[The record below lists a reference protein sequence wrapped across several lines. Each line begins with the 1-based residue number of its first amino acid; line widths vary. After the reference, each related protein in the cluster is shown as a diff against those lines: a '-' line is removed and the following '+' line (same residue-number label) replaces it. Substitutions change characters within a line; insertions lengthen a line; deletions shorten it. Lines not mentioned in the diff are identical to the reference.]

1 MGINKKFVAKN
12 GVDNN
17 SQRLTNVAYP
27 LDPSDATNKTYV
39 DNMAA
44 GLDTKQSVK
53 VATTSNITLSGSQT
67 IDAVNVVGSD
77 RVLVKNQTNASENG
91 IYVVNQVGSWTRSSD
106 TQSWEKLPGAFTF
119 VEKGTVNAD
128 TGWVCISDPSG
139 TVGVTSITWT
149 QFAGT
154 GTITAGTGI
163 SVSGTQVSLSTISD
177 TGVGSLKKITR
188 DGYGRVTGTA
198 DVTAT
203 DITNLTNL
211 LSNAAGAALGT
222 SGASGTSPAVS
233 RADHVHPLPT
243 SLQVN
248 NGTAAAPSLSFL
260 SDPDTGI
267 YKPNNDTFAIS
278 TLGSER
284 LRIDNSGN
292 VGIGTN
298 TPGYPLDIGA
308 NAGQRIARVNGGSTN
323 AGDGSALYLKTGTT
337 THSVGNLSAITG
349 GAYSSDLALWSGL
362 GNTVFY
368 NSGGEKVRIDATGNV
383 GIGTN
388 SPAYKLQVYGGTAAV
403 GGGGIDGRWHGI
415 NNNNVHVMDFG
426 IGTLSGYPDSIG
438 LTNTTS
444 TGSLDFGTN
453 NQIRM
458 RINSNGKIGVNTN
471 NPKGKVEIFNQNGF
485 IPSNSTVANAALV
498 VAGEYGGGITLVDGA
513 NYSSLYN
520 IGGRFSIGCG
530 TASGVMERLT
540 IDSTGNVGLGTAT
553 PSSYSSAYSKVLTTV
568 HGDQGI
574 TVGSYYQSGVNQY
587 GFINAGGAN
596 NGWETPLVFQTG
608 GTEKVRIDAGGNV
621 GIGETNPS
629 GWNSKLMVRVASG
642 YVQSTVLSQG
652 NTSSDIAV
660 LTVAANGGTYS
671 VTPLASGDGHVQIHL
686 NGAAGKDRR
695 IILSTSN
702 NPRWAYGVS
711 QDAESGSNRGSDFF
725 LSRYADNGVFL
736 GQTRINR
743 FNGAFAFETSCAP
756 STDNL
761 YSTGGASNRWS
772 VVYAG
777 TGTIN
782 TSDAR
787 EKNEVRSLTEA
798 EISAAQAL
806 SKEIGAYKFLSA
818 IAEKGDAAREHI
830 GMTVQRAIEIME
842 SFGLVPFNY
851 GFICYD
857 EWDTETQTIPAVE
870 ASDAVIG
877 ENGDVVVPAVEAKP
891 EEIKVIRE
899 AGNRYSFRM
908 DELSM
913 FISRGLVA
921 KLESIE
927 ARLAALEV

>member
-53 VATTSNITLSGSQT
+53 AATTSNITLSGSQT
-67 IDAVNVVGSD
+67 IDGVNVVGSD

-91 IYVVNQVGSWTRSSD
+91 IYVVNHVGLWTRSFD

-139 TVGVTSITWT
+139 TVGVTPITWT

-248 NGTAAAPSLSFL
+248 NGTAAAPSLSFS

-292 VGIGTN
+292 VSIGPN
-298 TPGYPLDIGA
+298 SPFAGSRSLYVQNPDAGA
-308 NAGQRIARVNGGSTN
+308 TSNAIIRTSSNDGNLWIITGSTANGGGSTIYSDNVTGQFNIKSYAAIPITLGTANTERMRIDANGNVGIGRTPTYSLDVGNDFGQQIIRLNGAGSGN
-323 AGDGSALYLKTGTT
+323 AAGSSLYLKTGTT
-337 THSVGNLSAITG
+337 THALGNYSAIAG
-349 GAYSSDLALWSGL
+349 GAYDADLALWSGS
-362 GNTVFY
+362 GSTRFY
-368 NSGGEKVRIDATGNV
+368 TGSAERMRIDAN
-383 GIGTN
+383 
-388 SPAYKLQVYGGTAAV
+388 GG
-403 GGGGIDGRWHGI
+403 
-415 NNNNVHVMDFG
+415 
-426 IGTLSGYPDSIG
+426 
-438 LTNTTS
+438 
-444 TGSLDFGTN
+444 
-453 NQIRM
+453 
-458 RINSNGKIGVNTN
+458 
-471 NPKGKVEIFNQNGF
+471 
-485 IPSNSTVANAALV
+485 
-498 VAGEYGGGITLVDGA
+498 
-513 NYSSLYN
+513 
-520 IGGRFSIGCG
+520 
-530 TASGVMERLT
+530 
-540 IDSTGNVGLGTAT
+540 
-553 PSSYSSAYSKVLTTV
+553 
-568 HGDQGI
+568 
-574 TVGSYYQSGVNQY
+574 
-587 GFINAGGAN
+587 
-596 NGWETPLVFQTG
+596 
-608 GTEKVRIDAGGNV
+608 V
-621 GIGETNPS
+621 GIGEVNPT
-629 GWNSKLMVRVASG
+629 GWNSKLAIKGASG
-642 YVQSTVLSQG
+642 FVQSTVISTG
-652 NTSSDIAV
+652 TTSADIAAH
-660 LTVAANGGTYS
+660 TVTA
-671 VTPLASGDGHVQIHL
+671 ASGNYSASTQVYGDGFVQIVM
-686 NGAAGKDRR
+686 NGAKGKDKR
-695 IILSTSN
+695 LMYLSN
-702 NPRWAYGVS
+702 NLARWECGANS
-711 QDAESGSNRGSDFF
+711 MPESGSNVGSNFHIIRFSDIGE
-725 LSRYADNGVFL
+725 YL
-736 GQTRINR
+736 GNSLTIYRNS
-743 FNGAFAFETSCAP
+743 GDVLFEGNIAP
-756 STDNL
+756 TTDNTKSNGL
-761 YSTGGASNRWS
+761 ASNRWS

-787 EKNEVRSLTEA
+787 EKNEVRSLTEN
-798 EISAAQAL
+798 EIQAAQAL
-806 SKEIGAYKFLSA
+806 SKEIGAYKFLSS

-830 GMTVQRAIEIME
+830 GMTVQRAIEVME
-842 SFGLVPFNY
+842 SFGLNPFNY

-857 EWDTETQTIPAVE
+857 EWDQQTETIPAVE
-870 ASDAVIG
+870 AVDEVLG
-877 ENGDVVVPAVEAKP
+877 EDGTVVKEAVEAKP
-891 EEIKVIRE
+891 EEIKIIRE

-913 FISRGLVA
+913 FIARGVSA

>member
-67 IDAVNVVGSD
+67 IDDVNVVGSD

-119 VEKGTVNAD
+119 VEIGTANAD
-128 TGWVCISDPSG
+128 TGWVCFSDPGG
-139 TVGVTSITWT
+139 TLGVTPITWT

-154 GTITAGTGI
+154 GTVTAGAGI
-163 SVSGTQVSLSTISD
+163 SVSGKQVSLSTISD

-248 NGTAAAPSLSFL
+248 NGTAAAPSLSFS

-292 VGIGTN
+292 VGIGPNSPFAGSRLLYVQN
-298 TPGYPLDIGA
+298 TDAGA
-308 NAGQRIARVNGGSTN
+308 TSNAIIRTSSNDGNLWIITGSTANGGGSTIYSDNTTGQFSIRTYAAIPLSLGTANTERMRIDTNGNINISTLGARITGDFSN
-323 AGDGSALYLKTGTT
+323 ATVSNRLMFQSSTSNGNTSISAIPNGTATVGSFKVYNSSNPDNASWGDLRADASTVSIYSEKTGTGT
-337 THSVGNLSAITG
+337 YLPLTMLTG
-349 GAYSSDLALWSGL
+349 GA
-362 GNTVFY
+362 
-368 NSGGEKVRIDATGNV
+368 ERMRIDGNGNV
-383 GIGTN
+383 GI
-388 SPAYKLQVYGGTAAV
+388 
-403 GGGGIDGRWHGI
+403 
-415 NNNNVHVMDFG
+415 
-426 IGTLSGYPDSIG
+426 
-438 LTNTTS
+438 NTTYP
-444 TGSLDFGTN
+444 TGRLSIHND
-453 NQIRM
+453 
-458 RINSNGKIGVNTN
+458 INYV
-471 NPKGKVEIFNQNGF
+471 
-485 IPSNSTVANAALV
+485 PSNSKVVNSAILV
-498 VAGEYGGGITLVDGA
+498 GGAYGGGITLAEGTH
-513 NYSSLYN
+513 YSTIYN
-520 IGGRFSIGCG
+520 TAGRFSIGSG
-530 TASGVMERLT
+530 TSSGAAERFT
-540 IDSTGNVGLGTAT
+540 ID
-553 PSSYSSAYSKVLTTV
+553 
-568 HGDQGI
+568 
-574 TVGSYYQSGVNQY
+574 
-587 GFINAGGAN
+587 AN
-596 NGWETPLVFQTG
+596 
-608 GTEKVRIDAGGNV
+608 GNV
-621 GIGETNPS
+621 GIGEANPT
-629 GWNSKLMVRVASG
+629 GWNSKLVVKGASG
-642 YVQSTVLSQG
+642 GVQSSVISTGS
-652 NTSSDIAV
+652 TSSDIAAS
-660 LTVAANGGTYS
+660 TVSSANGVYS
-671 VTPLASGDGHVQIHL
+671 ASTKVYGDGFVQIDL
-686 NGAAGKDRR
+686 NGAAGKDKRL
-695 IILSTSN
+695 IFYSN
-702 NPRWAYGVS
+702 NNARWICGSNA
-711 QDAESGSNRGSDFF
+711 ATESGSNIGSDFF
-725 LSRYADNGVFL
+725 IASFADNGEYL
-736 GQTRINR
+736 GNTLRIYRNSGDAY
-743 FNGAFAFETSCAP
+743 FGGSVGPIGDNTKSNGTAA
-756 STDNL
+756 
-761 YSTGGASNRWS
+761 NRWS

-787 EKNEVRSLTEA
+787 EKNEVRSLTEN
-798 EISAAQAL
+798 EIQAAQAL
-806 SKEIGAYKFLSA
+806 SKEIGAYKFLSS

-830 GMTVQRAIEIME
+830 GMTVQRAIEVME
-842 SFGLVPFNY
+842 SFNLNPFNY

-857 EWDTETQTIPAVE
+857 EWDQQTETIPAVE
-870 ASDAVIG
+870 AVDAVLDEAGNI
-877 ENGDVVVPAVEAKP
+877 VTPAVEAKP
-891 EEIKVIRE
+891 EEIKIIRE

-913 FISRGLVA
+913 FIARGVSA

>member
-53 VATTSNITLSGSQT
+53 AATTSNITLSGSQT
-67 IDAVNVVGSD
+67 IDDVNVVGSD

-119 VEKGTVNAD
+119 VEIGTANAD
-128 TGWVCISDPSG
+128 TGWVCFSDPGG
-139 TVGVTSITWT
+139 TLGVTPITWT

-154 GTITAGTGI
+154 GTVTAGAGI
-163 SVSGTQVSLSTISD
+163 SVSGKQVSLSTISD

-222 SGASGTSPAVS
+222 SGAAGTSPAVS

-248 NGTAAAPSLSFL
+248 NGTAAAPSLSFS

-292 VGIGTN
+292 VGIGPNSPFAGSRSLYVQN
-298 TPGYPLDIGA
+298 TDAGA
-308 NAGQRIARVNGGSTN
+308 TSNAVIRTSSNDGNLWIITGSTANGGGSTIYSDNTTGQFSIRTYAAIPLSLGTANTERMRIDTNGNINISTLGARITGDFSN
-323 AGDGSALYLKTGTT
+323 ATVSNRLMFQSSTSNGNTSISAIPNGTATVGSFKVYNSSNPDNASWGDLRADASTVSIYSEKTGTGT
-337 THSVGNLSAITG
+337 YLPLTMLTG
-349 GAYSSDLALWSGL
+349 GS
-362 GNTVFY
+362 
-368 NSGGEKVRIDATGNV
+368 ERMRIDAN
-383 GIGTN
+383 
-388 SPAYKLQVYGGTAAV
+388 
-403 GGGGIDGRWHGI
+403 
-415 NNNNVHVMDFG
+415 
-426 IGTLSGYPDSIG
+426 
-438 LTNTTS
+438 
-444 TGSLDFGTN
+444 
-453 NQIRM
+453 
-458 RINSNGKIGVNTN
+458 
-471 NPKGKVEIFNQNGF
+471 
-485 IPSNSTVANAALV
+485 
-498 VAGEYGGGITLVDGA
+498 
-513 NYSSLYN
+513 
-520 IGGRFSIGCG
+520 
-530 TASGVMERLT
+530 
-540 IDSTGNVGLGTAT
+540 
-553 PSSYSSAYSKVLTTV
+553 
-568 HGDQGI
+568 
-574 TVGSYYQSGVNQY
+574 
-587 GFINAGGAN
+587 
-596 NGWETPLVFQTG
+596 
-608 GTEKVRIDAGGNV
+608 GNV
-621 GIGETNPS
+621 GIGEVNPA
-629 GWNSKLMVRVASG
+629 GWNSKLAIKGTSG
-642 YVQSTVLSQG
+642 FVQSTVISTG
-652 NTSSDIAV
+652 TTSADIAAH
-660 LTVAANGGTYS
+660 TVTA
-671 VTPLASGDGHVQIHL
+671 ASGNYSASTQVYGDGFVQIVM
-686 NGAAGKDRR
+686 NGAAGKDKR
-695 IILSTSN
+695 LMYLSN
-702 NPRWAYGVS
+702 NLARWECGANS
-711 QDAESGSNRGSDFF
+711 MPESGSNVGSNFHIIRFSDIGE
-725 LSRYADNGVFL
+725 YL
-736 GQTRINR
+736 GNSLTIYRNS
-743 FNGAFAFETSCAP
+743 GDVLFEGNIAP
-756 STDNL
+756 TTDNTKSNGL
-761 YSTGGASNRWS
+761 ASNRWS

-787 EKNEVRSLTEA
+787 EKNEVRSLTEN
-798 EISAAQAL
+798 EIQAAQAL
-806 SKEIGAYKFLSA
+806 SKEIGAYKFLSS

-830 GMTVQRAIEIME
+830 GMTVQRAIEVME
-842 SFGLVPFNY
+842 SFGLNPFNY

-857 EWDTETQTIPAVE
+857 EWDQQTETIPAVE
-870 ASDAVIG
+870 AVDAVLDEAGNI
-877 ENGDVVVPAVEAKP
+877 VTPAVEAKP

-913 FISRGLVA
+913 FIARGVSA